1 MPTLIASVARS
12 SAARSTRH
20 RTGPLLMACDIVT
33 IAAVTALL
41 HPDST
46 PVTGA
51 IVVTASLA
59 YLHAAGLFRSRLTL
73 SVLDDLPSL
82 GIAVVVGTTA
92 TAILSTQPLFG
103 RPAGLYVLGL
113 LGALALMRA
122 AAYAVVRAVR
132 SRGTVRH
139 RTLVYGAGD
148 LAITLSTV
156 LGEHPELGL
165 EVVGLVDNEP
175 PRKPTPV
182 PWLGGRHEL
191 CRLMEELEAG
201 ELLVAVDSDR
211 AAEVS
216 EILRVCERLRC
227 HLFLV
232 PSADYVV
239 PPTSRRLDE
248 AWGIPLLRY
257 TPGQAA
263 ISGRLAKRCFDIVVS
278 GMALLISLPVL
289 LAVALAVRVEGGPGV
304 FFRQERVGLD
314 GSRFTLVKFRS
325 MRPTAPGEA
334 DTTWTITGDP
344 RIGPVGRFIRR
355 TSLDELPQLW
365 NVLVGQM
372 SLVGPRPERPH
383 FVEAFTESIPIY
395 GARHRMP
402 VGLTGWAQVHGLR
415 GDTSV
420 VERAIFDHNYIQGWS
435 MWMDV
440 KILVRT
446 VSHVVGA
453 SCARPRH
460 RPSPPVAVDSQD
472 AVS

>member
-1 MPTLIASVARS
+1 MPDLIARVRS
-12 SAARSTRH
+12 SAASSTRH
-20 RTGPLLMACDIVT
+20 RTGPFLLACDILA
-33 IAAVTALL
+33 IATVTALL
-41 HPDST
+41 HPHST
-46 PVTGA
+46 PVTA
-51 IVVTASLA
+51 VIVVTASLA

-73 SVLDDLPSL
+73 SVLDDLPSI
-82 GIAVVVGTTA
+82 GIAVIVGTTA
-92 TAILSTQPLFG
+92 NAILSSQPLFG
-103 RPAGLYVLGL
+103 RAAGLYLVGL
-113 LGALALMRA
+113 LAALAMTRA

-156 LGEHPELGL
+156 LGEHPEFGL

-182 PWLGGRHEL
+182 PWLGGRREL
-191 CRLMEELEAG
+191 CRLMEECEAG

-211 AAEVS
+211 AGEVS
-216 EILRVCERLRC
+216 EILRMCERLRC

-232 PSADYVV
+232 PSADYIV

-263 ISGRLAKRCFDIVVS
+263 TSGRLAKRGFDIVVS
-278 GMALLISLPVL
+278 GVALLFALPVL
-289 LAVALAVRVEGGPGV
+289 LAVAIAVRWEGGPGV

-314 GSRFTLVKFRS
+314 GSRFTLIKFRS

-334 DTTWTITGDP
+334 DTTWNITGDS

-365 NVLVGQM
+365 NVFVGQM

-435 MWMDV
+435 MWMDI

-446 VSHVVGA
+446 VSHVLGA
-453 SCARPRH
+453 SLARPQR
-460 RPSPPVAVDSQD
+460 RPASPLAVDRQD
-472 AVS
+472 AAS

>member
-1 MPTLIASVARS
+1 MHALIARVARS
-12 SAARSTRH
+12 STARSTRH
-20 RTGPLLMACDIVT
+20 RTGPFLLVCDI
-33 IAAVTALL
+33 IAIAGVTALL
-41 HPDST
+41 HPHST
-46 PVTGA
+46 PVTGV
-51 IVVTASLA
+51 VVTTVSLV

-73 SVLDDLPSL
+73 SVLDDLPSI

-92 TAILSTQPLFG
+92 NAIISAQPLLG
-103 RPAGLYVLGL
+103 RPAGLYLVALVI
-113 LGALALMRA
+113 ALAMTRA
-122 AAYAVVRAVR
+122 AAYAFVRAER
-132 SRGTVRH
+132 SCGTVRH

-156 LGEHPELGL
+156 LGEHPEFGL
-165 EVVGLVDNEP
+165 EVIGLVDNEP

-182 PWLGGRHEL
+182 PWLGGSREL
-191 CRLMEELEAG
+191 CRLMDECEAC

-216 EILRVCERLRC
+216 EVLRMCERLRC

-232 PSADYVV
+232 PSADYMV
-239 PPTSRRLDE
+239 PPDTRRLDE

-257 TPGQAA
+257 TFGQAA
-263 ISGRLAKRCFDIVVS
+263 TSSRLAKRSFDVVVS
-278 GMALLISLPVL
+278 GLGLLLTSPVL

-304 FFRQERVGLD
+304 LFRQERVGLD
-314 GSRFTLVKFRS
+314 GSLFTLIKFRS
-325 MRPTAPGEA
+325 MRPTATGEA
-334 DTTWTITGDP
+334 DTTWNITGDA

-365 NVLVGQM
+365 NVFVGQM

-420 VERAIFDHNYIQGWS
+420 VERALFDHNYIQGWS
-435 MWMDV
+435 MWMDI
-440 KILVRT
+440 KILART

-453 SCARPRH
+453 SFAHPQH
-460 RPSPPVAVDSQD
+460 RRISPLEVESQE